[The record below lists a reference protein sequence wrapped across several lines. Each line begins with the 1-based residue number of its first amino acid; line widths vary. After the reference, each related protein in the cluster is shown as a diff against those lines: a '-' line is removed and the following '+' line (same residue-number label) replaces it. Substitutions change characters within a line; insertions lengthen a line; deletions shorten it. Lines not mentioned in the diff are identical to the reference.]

1 MWCFRRSDTL
11 DATEGMSKFGGWSGG
26 KPRSRRFSGTNV
38 LPRVGVPWRSHGA
51 SGRLGG
57 YWGLSGSYERVV
69 RVDESRSGTGEMGVR
84 AVLRTGLREGSGGD
98 ARVALG
104 YVQKGVPSRANG
116 RVPESSGKGAG
127 NLTEHLTAGLTSCLT
142 WYLTTVLTE

>member
-1 MWCFRRSDTL
+1 M
-11 DATEGMSKFGGWSGG
+11 
-26 KPRSRRFSGTNV
+26 
-38 LPRVGVPWRSHGA
+38 
-51 SGRLGG
+51 
-57 YWGLSGSYERVV
+57 
-69 RVDESRSGTGEMGVR
+69 
-84 AVLRTGLREGSGGD
+84 
-98 ARVALG
+98 ALG

>member
-1 MWCFRRSDTL
+1 MEWGKAQVTEVLGHQRVAASRRAVAQPRCVGEARRVL
-11 DATEGMSKFGGWSGG
+11 GVERVLRAGGSGG
-26 KPRSRRFSGTNV
+26 REPF
-38 LPRVGVPWRSHGA
+38 W
-51 SGRLGG
+51 
-57 YWGLSGSYERVV
+57 
-69 RVDESRSGTGEMGVR
+69 DGEMGVR